1 VEWRARFEAE
11 VQLMRVLVF
20 AFAAFCV
27 GALAYYVA
35 GTPGG
40 VAVIAAVAVI
50 GLWMRRRV

>member
-1 VEWRARFEAE
+1 
-11 VQLMRVLVF
+11 MRVLVF

-50 GLWMRRRV
+50 GLWMRRSV